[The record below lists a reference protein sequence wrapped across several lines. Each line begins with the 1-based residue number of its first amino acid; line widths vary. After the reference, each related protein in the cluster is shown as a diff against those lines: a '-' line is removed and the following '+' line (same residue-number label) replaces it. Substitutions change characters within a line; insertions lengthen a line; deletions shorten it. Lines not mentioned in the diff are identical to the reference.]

1 MEPLNKDRLKAWHSS
16 RLHLFRHLSQ
26 KPLGIRQD
34 ALRIF
39 GTTDEKSDCASQ
51 TPSLIRA
58 SLELP
63 DKTQTL

>member
-16 RLHLFRHLSQ
+16 RLHLFRHLHQ

-39 GTTDEKSDCASQ
+39 VTTDEKSDCASQ

-58 SLELP
+58 SLVIT
-63 DKTQTL
+63 D